1 MRDDSSKDA
10 SGKRPDSP
18 GSGTRAPH
26 DLGDDAARE
35 TAILHALGALPPE
48 EARAFEAHAAV
59 CDLCAEEARSHLE
72 ALAILGE
79 AAGDAMSTR
88 AMPPPSLRQRILEK
102 VRSEE
107 DSARTAEAETVQV
120 WKSWGAIG
128 ESAGLSIRRAGEGHW
143 EPTAARGVSVKPL
156 HVDSARRYVT
166 MLVRM
171 EPGSAYPDHLHA
183 GAEECYVLQGDLSV
197 GDETLRAGDYQHA
210 PAGSEH
216 EIQSTREGCL
226 LLIVSSQDDKLV

>member
-1 MRDDSSKDA
+1 M
-10 SGKRPDSP
+10 
-18 GSGTRAPH
+18 TCVPH
-26 DLGDDAARE
+26 SQITL
-35 TAILHALGALPPE
+35 
-48 EARAFEAHAAV
+48 
-59 CDLCAEEARSHLE
+59 
-72 ALAILGE
+72 
-79 AAGDAMSTR
+79 
-88 AMPPPSLRQRILEK
+88 
-102 VRSEE
+102 
-107 DSARTAEAETVQV
+107 
-120 WKSWGAIG
+120 
-128 ESAGLSIRRAGEGHW
+128 RRAGEGDW
-143 EPTAARGVSVKPL
+143 EPTAAPGVSVKPL

-183 GAEECYVLQGDLSV
+183 GAEECYVLQGDLRV